1 MRLIDAD
8 VLNEDI
14 ERVFDG
20 VCSYDVSP
28 STAVSDFQQIVD
40 TQITIEAVP
49 VVHGKWERTNITCED
64 GWALYRC
71 TNCDW
76 HTTYYYS
83 FSASPTYNFCP
94 NCGADMRRKEHIDE
108 DTKLVID
115 EDGVMY
121 RVVSKERALKAI
133 DKWEKVVKERI
144 EEMRGKEQI

>member
-8 VLNEDI
+8 RLYNIFKNCVIRIPLVEEDRDLFYHNSGYNCAMTGAYI
-14 ERVFDG
+14 EVEKA
-20 VCSYDVSP
+20 P
-28 STAVSDFQQIVD
+28 
-40 TQITIEAVP
+40 TIEAVP

-94 NCGADMRRKEHIDE
+94 NCGADMRGKEHI
-108 DTKLVID
+108 
-115 EDGVMY
+115 
-121 RVVSKERALKAI
+121 
-133 DKWEKVVKERI
+133 
-144 EEMRGKEQI
+144 

>member
-8 VLNEDI
+8 ALLKDI
-14 ERVFDG
+14 KGRKTRTYPKGELEW
-20 VCSYDVSP
+20 
-28 STAVSDFQQIVD
+28 TIEQQP
-40 TQITIEAVP
+40 TIEAVP
-49 VVHGKWERTNITCED
+49 VMRGKWERTNITCED

-94 NCGADMRRKEHIDE
+94 NCGAYMRGNEHIDE

-121 RVVSKERALKAI
+121 RVVSREKAI
-133 DKWEKVVKERI
+133 KIAEKALEVVNKRI
-144 EEMRGKEQI
+144 EEMRGKEQV